1 MIATDYLTIITENCA
16 KFAGDFRESLMLK
29 PYLVIGGDVP
39 AIFRAT
45 FLGAYLLLSGCATI
59 VNGKY
64 IDIPVET
71 NPGGATVKVDGRE
84 YISPA
89 IAKVRRR
96 REGADVS
103 VEKEGYKAEKIH
115 LKSKMSGWVMGN
127 MAIFIIGAAFGGV
140 DFATGGAYYYEPDI
154 ISLQL
159 TPTNNR
165 PKPKNSLYSSKPISL
180 IVSTYLTSNNWFPF
194 SEQEMLSAVKDKT
207 ISALSQSGFFHF
219 GDGAKSEVS
228 DLNKSSG
235 KLRLDLILLEKI
247 ELAKLK
253 ASIELPDGT
262 TYVIDESETLAGKDY
277 AEIFQTLEKLGTAA
291 ANRLLR
297 LFSYK

>member
-1 MIATDYLTIITENCA
+1 MPI
-16 KFAGDFRESLMLK
+16 M
-29 PYLVIGGDVP
+29 
-39 AIFRAT
+39 FRAA
-45 FLGAYLLLSGCATI
+45 FLGAFLFVTGCATI

-89 IAKVRRR
+89 IAKIRRR

-103 VEKEGYKAEKIH
+103 IEKEGYKTEKIH
-115 LKSKMSGWVMGN
+115 LKSQMSGWVMGN
-127 MAIFIIGAAFGGV
+127 MAIFIVGMAFGGV
-140 DFATGGAYYYEPDI
+140 DFMTGGAYNYDPDI

-165 PKPKNSLYSSKPISL
+165 PRPKNSLLSGKPTSL
-180 IVSTYLTSNNWFPF
+180 IVTTYLTSNNWFPF
-194 SEQEMLSAVKDKT
+194 SEQEMLSAVRDKA
-207 ISALSQSGFFHF
+207 ISALSQSGLFHF
-219 GDGAKSEVS
+219 GEDVKNEASNADKPI
-228 DLNKSSG
+228 G
-235 KLRLDLILLEKI
+235 KLRLDLVLLEKI

-277 AEIFQTLEKLGTAA
+277 EEIFKTLEKLGTASA
-291 ANRLLR
+291 KRLLR